1 MTVASERQ
9 DGTGQAMD
17 NTSKIDLAR
26 ALLDNLEQ
34 GKHDQATLTIAQLA
48 GFRDSL
54 LFQEIGRMTRE
65 LHESIKGF
73 MVDSSLTNLA
83 LNDIPDATERLQY
96 VIEQT
101 EQAANTTLEAV
112 ESSLPLADKLSS
124 DAKDLAEK
132 WQRFN
137 SSKMSLEDFRAMSTE
152 LSEFLAATQQNSEEL
167 HGKLTE
173 VLMAQGFQDL
183 TGQVIRKVI
192 TMVRDVEEKLIELVR
207 VAGTEGQDEQAMK
220 EEKAKSAMGPVVP
233 GVEHGDVV
241 SGQDDVDDL
250 LSSLGF

>member
-1 MTVASERQ
+1 MALGKEQVEV
-9 DGTGQAMD
+9 GKPMD
-17 NTSKIDLAR
+17 SADKLELAR
-26 ALLDNLEQ
+26 TLLANLEQ
-34 GKHDQATLTIAQLA
+34 GKDDQATLTIAQLA

-83 LNDIPDATERLQY
+83 MNEIPDATERLQY

-112 ESSLPLADKLSS
+112 ESSLPLADQLNS

-137 SSKMSLEDFRAMSTE
+137 SSKMSLDDFRAMSTE
-152 LSEFLAATQQNSEEL
+152 LSSFLSATQQNSEDL

-207 VAGTEGQDEQAMK
+207 VAGTEAQDEQAIK
-220 EEKAKSAMGPVVP
+220 EEKAKKAMGPAVP